1 MNYSPSM
8 IFFINIFKYSYDHID
23 NQDRYYLANKNPKI
37 WFDLNIKI

>member
-23 NQDRYYLANKNPKI
+23 NQDRYYLANKIQKY
-37 WFDLNIKI
+37 DLI